1 MNIFNDLIYM
11 TSIQDKQLSF
21 LKTLYKAS
29 SKKTLESLNQ
39 ILDYDLRNILL
50 EGIGER
56 GYTDSGIVERT
67 KILQYLMTLS
77 FQLWNKYITRESIDY
92 LAKRNISEQDIKD
105 YLICDTKVFENP
117 ENLIDFI
124 KETYKYATDSPIFEK
139 VRKEFLHCIFDY
151 ISTSKKIF
159 GSSHGIIFPN
169 TENNMVKGFVIKSAN
184 YVKPEIQKGKNF
196 YKFLNP
202 FSYSYMFNSQAILE
216 YDELILVEAV
226 TDAIN
231 LINAGYKNTIS
242 VSMTRLS
249 DKHLELLKGKKLKVI
264 FDKDYG
270 GLQGLKDIKS
280 RKREEEL
287 IYLSLLPMQK
297 DFDELTEKEIH
308 QVMEMI
314 PNYNILGIIRDGGFL
329 KDLLNIEKE
338 WTKKK

>member
-1 MNIFNDLIYM
+1 
-11 TSIQDKQLSF
+11 
-21 LKTLYKAS
+21 
-29 SKKTLESLNQ
+29 
-39 ILDYDLRNILL
+39 
-50 EGIGER
+50 
-56 GYTDSGIVERT
+56 
-67 KILQYLMTLS
+67 
-77 FQLWNKYITRESIDY
+77 
-92 LAKRNISEQDIKD
+92 
-105 YLICDTKVFENP
+105 
-117 ENLIDFI
+117 
-124 KETYKYATDSPIFEK
+124 
-139 VRKEFLHCIFDY
+139 
-151 ISTSKKIF
+151 
-159 GSSHGIIFPN
+159 
-169 TENNMVKGFVIKSAN
+169 
-184 YVKPEIQKGKNF
+184 
-196 YKFLNP
+196 
-202 FSYSYMFNSQAILE
+202 MFNSQAILE